1 MIRNTVDELLNELTK
16 DSPKLKKF
24 ADQYE
29 IQLNVAVL
37 VASLRKSAN
46 FTQQEIAQKRL
57 FLIFPIF
64 V

>member
-1 MIRNTVDELLNELTK
+1 MIRNTADELLNELTK
-16 DSPKLKKF
+16 DSPKLKEF

-46 FTQQEIAQKRL
+46 FTQ
-57 FLIFPIF
+57 
-64 V
+64 